1 MPPHLAQ
8 GETRRSQIMV
18 FLRHYWAENGF
29 SPSMAEIG
37 KAVGLRSQNSTRNHL
52 LELKDQGFI
61 AMTPGVARTITLV
74 SPAPDG
80 WSLGEEAGYAQLAKQ
95 RTGNAQE
102 RRAVARRRA

>member
-8 GETRRSQIMV
+8 GETRRAQIMV
-18 FLRHYWAENGF
+18 FLRRYWAQNGF

-52 LELKDQGFI
+52 LELREQGYI
-61 AMTPGVARTITLV
+61 AMMPGVARTITLV

-80 WSLGEEAGYAQLAKQ
+80 WNLTEAEGYAQLAKT
-95 RTGNAQE
+95 RTDSAE